1 MRKERRLTRQADFA
15 MVRREGRSWGD
26 GLLVLLARRN
36 SLDVTRFGFS
46 VGKRTGNAVVRNRIK
61 RRLREA
67 VRDLPVQEGWDLLLI
82 ARKGAAS
89 ADYDGLSRSSTALL
103 RRAGILVASRRSV
116 PRSCKVE

>member
-15 MVRREGRSWGD
+15 AVRREGRSWAD

-46 VGKRTGNAVVRNRIK
+46 VGKRTGNAVVRNRTK
-61 RRLREA
+61 RRLREV
-67 VRDLPVQEGWDLLLI
+67 VRDLPVQEGWDLVLI
-82 ARKGAAS
+82 ARKDAAS
-89 ADYDGLSRSSTALL
+89 VDYHGLSRSSTALL
-103 RRAGILVASRRSV
+103 RRAGILVTSRRSV